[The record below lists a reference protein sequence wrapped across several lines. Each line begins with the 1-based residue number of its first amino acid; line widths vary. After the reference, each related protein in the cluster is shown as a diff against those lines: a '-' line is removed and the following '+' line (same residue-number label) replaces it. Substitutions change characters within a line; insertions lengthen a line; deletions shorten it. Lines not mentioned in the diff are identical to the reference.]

1 MLLEERTYTME
12 EIEHVTGLDR
22 RTIAY
27 YVQEGLLPKV
37 GRRGPRTRYPRQFV
51 DRLLFIQKIRG
62 LQDQGQLG
70 NYTLDDIREIF
81 ETVPEHLIADIVS
94 GKEPLAVAPYGRT
107 LRDQPGRPLGS
118 PRERIERLRRL
129 SEKRRSSAEEAAPR
143 AVPRQPS
150 SATVSRLVM
159 NEPPIAELR
168 FERWGPPEVPD
179 DVPEAMG
186 PPPEAAEE
194 PPAAAAPA
202 RDDGRIFIDLDEG
215 PAGLELRRVSEDA
228 RSEAP
233 AVPFL
238 RQALMPEPPHPLVR
252 LLARLDR
259 AAGQAPTGTIA
270 ESWSRAEVTPDI
282 VLTVRGL
289 DQDSARLL
297 ERIAR
302 LLRGIIED
310 GRSPRGGANP

>member
-1 MLLEERTYTME
+1 MLWEERTYTME
-12 EIEHVTGLDR
+12 EIERETGLDR

-27 YVQEGLLPKV
+27 YVQEGLLPRV
-37 GRRGPRTRYPRQFV
+37 GRRGPKTRYPRQFV

-81 ETVPEHLIADIVS
+81 DTVPEHLIADIVS

-107 LRDQPGRPLGS
+107 LRGQPSALGS

-129 SEKRRSSAEEAAPR
+129 SEHRRSSAEEATPKAG
-143 AVPRQPS
+143 PRQPPPV
-150 SATVSRLVM
+150 TVRRLVM
-159 NEPPIAELR
+159 NEPPSGELLLQ
-168 FERWGPPEVPD
+168 RWSPPEVRYDLPA
-179 DVPEAMG
+179 AMD

-194 PPAAAAPA
+194 PPAASAPA
-202 RDDGRIFIDLDEG
+202 RDDSRIFIDLDEG
-215 PAGLELRRVSEDA
+215 PPGLELRRVSDDLELD
-228 RSEAP
+228 AP
-233 AVPFL
+233 ARPSL
-238 RQALMPEPPHPLVR
+238 RQAPLPEPPHPLVR
-252 LLARLDR
+252 LLSRLDR
-259 AAGQAPTGTIA
+259 AAGQAPNGAVA
-270 ESWSRAEVTPDI
+270 ETWTRAEVTPDI

-289 DQDSARLL
+289 EQDSAQLL

-310 GRSPRGGANP
+310 GRGPRGG